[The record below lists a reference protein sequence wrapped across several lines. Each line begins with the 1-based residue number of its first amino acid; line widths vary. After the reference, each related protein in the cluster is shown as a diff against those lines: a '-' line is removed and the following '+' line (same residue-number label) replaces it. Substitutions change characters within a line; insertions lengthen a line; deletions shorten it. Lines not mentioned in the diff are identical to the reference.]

1 MGFQWKKVVASLAPT
16 VASALDGPLAGLGVS
31 ALSEALLGR
40 TDAGEQEVV
49 EALRT
54 LTPEVAEALQ
64 QAELQL
70 RERTQTLGVDLAALA
85 KSGSAADATQQ
96 SGRPELPSA
105 ADRTP
110 RLLAVVV
117 LAGFFVSVAYVF
129 LGKIQPE
136 VAGVAGTLIGYVS
149 AKADTVVAYYFGSS
163 AGSAE
168 KNRMIEMAFGKRA
181 KQSGQGF
188 GGK

>member
-1 MGFQWKKVVASLAPT
+1 MAFEWKGVVAGIAPT
-16 VASALDGPLAGLGVS
+16 VARTLNGPLSGLGLS
-31 ALSEALLGR
+31 ALSGTLLGR
-40 TDAGEQEVV
+40 ADGKEEEVV

-54 LTPEVAEALQ
+54 LTPEVAGALKKAEQ
-64 QAELQL
+64 QLQEQLQEL
-70 RERTQTLGVDLAALA
+70 GIDLAAVDRGKQKDTAA
-85 KSGSAADATQQ
+85 KEVAGTSV
-96 SGRPELPSA
+96 PA

-110 RLLAVVV
+110 RMLAVVV

-168 KNRMIEMAFGKRA
+168 KNRMLEQAFGKA
-181 KQSGQGF
+181 AGQVE
-188 GGK
+188 KTIEKP